1 MSFDF
6 LMICLRDRAI
16 TAQSVEDYA
25 ALGDMAHGAILALDS
40 GSTEAAFLVQIRDE
54 ARELERLAF
63 SRRYP

>member
-25 ALGDMAHGAILALDS
+25 AIGDMAHGAALLLAESDQRN
-40 GSTEAAFLVQIRDE
+40 AALLVAIRDE
-54 ARELERLAF
+54 AREMEHFVF
-63 SRRYP
+63 SHRF